1 MAAYMIVLLHCF
13 FGWQIKFGNP
23 KLLVES
29 MSPASVEK
37 FELVMHNFSFGVDIF
52 FIVSGFLLTYLL
64 LAEKEK
70 TGKVDVMKF
79 YIRRAFR
86 IWPLYFFMILLA
98 PVLSYFLYEQS
109 PTYLYHFLFAGNFDL
124 IENGPKSVATNHL
137 WSICIEEHFYV
148 FCPLL
153 IGFIPM
159 KKLPQTLLSIILACI
174 IFRGF
179 FLSHTSDYGMSYYVH
194 TLSRI
199 DILALGGLFGYLYYH
214 RRIKFNHPLLIRL
227 IVYSIFLLI
236 FFNVNYVESGSF
248 LIDTMKKYLFVIPF
262 SYWLGNFLFH
272 KDALFS
278 VDRPNIFHTFGK
290 VSYGIYMFNPVIIFL
305 VIYFFEKYG
314 FQNYLYF
321 LIAVHVLLAISTFL
335 SYRFLELPFLSLKEK
350 YAIIKSGTSSE
361 SETLAEAELSEET
374 LAQEV
379 IIVDVIKNK
388 NS

>member
-1 MAAYMIVLLHCF
+1 
-13 FGWQIKFGNP
+13 
-23 KLLVES
+23 
-29 MSPASVEK
+29 
-37 FELVMHNFSFGVDIF
+37 
-52 FIVSGFLLTYLL
+52 
-64 LAEKEK
+64 
-70 TGKVDVMKF
+70 
-79 YIRRAFR
+79 
-86 IWPLYFFMILLA
+86 
-98 PVLSYFLYEQS
+98 
-109 PTYLYHFLFAGNFDL
+109 
-124 IENGPKSVATNHL
+124 
-137 WSICIEEHFYV
+137 
-148 FCPLL
+148 
-153 IGFIPM
+153 
-159 KKLPQTLLSIILACI
+159 
-174 IFRGF
+174 
-179 FLSHTSDYGMSYYVH
+179 
-194 TLSRI
+194 
-199 DILALGGLFGYLYYH
+199 
-214 RRIKFNHPLLIRL
+214 
-227 IVYSIFLLI
+227 
-236 FFNVNYVESGSF
+236 VESGSF